1 MPKAKKT
8 IEEMITEA
16 DEKAALI
23 VAGEFDPLTP
33 PLPDAGQPDA
43 VAPGMMRV
51 HIVSQDHTDG
61 KVKKTWLRDSVI
73 EIDEY
78 TAKRMIEN
86 LKCAYPTSEPINE
99 ILVEYKGK

>member
-1 MPKAKKT
+1 MPSTAVVRQKAIPVSNASPSGKFRL
-8 IEEMITEA
+8 EPA
-16 DEKAALI
+16 
-23 VAGEFDPLTP
+23 P
-33 PLPDAGQPDA
+33 A